1 MRVRLSNVG
10 VIENCDVEFTPGVT
24 LIIGNSGSGKS
35 TLMRSIYNIASN
47 GFSDSDISFGKGRMK
62 VAIDYNGNHIEYNR
76 RTKSEKGERFY
87 YTINNEPYTKV
98 GRNALQQVS
107 DILKIGDLDINGESI
122 NFNFNLQFSTPFL
135 ILGSQSTLYNV
146 LTYRSTF
153 DISSI
158 NDYYNI
164 DVKNNSNEICTTVKL
179 KERLEDNLCN
189 LESQANDLSQIEQ
202 IYSDYIECKHKENL
216 VSEFTNLL
224 EKINTRNDYEY
235 KLNLLDDTIEDVSVA
250 IQTITVLKE
259 ICDYRDKCKLNT
271 SLISTITKQC
281 NLLDSYNKSIVLTQ
295 SLVDLH
301 RLLKILSYNNVVR
314 DNLLIVC
321 KCIDSSKEL
330 LTNEELL
337 NDTIKQKTL
346 LGKISKYSKIISVL
360 NSSNRDYIDLIQ
372 DLISIKDK
380 LSFISDIN
388 KNISEILSIEDSIHS
403 KLSEFS
409 VCPLCGGSLHN
420 G

>member
-189 LESQANDLSQIEQ
+189 LESQANNLSHIEQ
-202 IYSDYIECKHKENL
+202 IYSDYIECKHKESVINEL
-216 VSEFTNLL
+216 KSLL
-224 EKINTRNDYEY
+224 EKINIHNNYEC
-235 KLNLLDDTIEDVSVA
+235 KSDLLNETITDISSA
-250 IQTITVLKE
+250 IQAISILKE

-271 SLISTITKQC
+271 SLNSIITKQC
-281 NLLDSYNKSIVLTQ
+281 RLIDSYNRSIELTQ
-295 SLVDLH
+295 SLIDLH
-301 RLLKILSYNNVVR
+301 RLSKILSYNNVVC
-314 DNLLIVC
+314 DNLLIIC
-321 KCIDSSKEL
+321 KCINSSKKL
-330 LTNEELL
+330 LINEELL
-337 NDTIKQKTL
+337 NDIIRQKVL
-346 LGKISKYSKIISVL
+346 LSKISKYSKIISIL
-360 NSSNRDYIDLIQ
+360 NSYNRNNIDLIQ
-372 DLISIKDK
+372 DLISISSKF
-380 LSFISDIN
+380 SSISDIN
-388 KNISEILSIEDSIHS
+388 KSISGILSIEDSIHS

-420 G
+420 V